1 MSLQESALSRTDQ
14 NGEPATKVGM
24 ESENNERGEGESGL
38 YMRKTDNIY
47 INRSRVRRDGPHP
60 ETEKYQRSRVIQAR
74 RGKKRNINAN
84 AGGLVGWSGCLSYR
98 AHSLASSNG
107 FLEVWVVGRSG
118 RRRDMYGC
126 RTREIKVWAGR
137 SVFMQGGGSNAV
149 RQPGRCNWGESNSKR
164 QEKKHEKSMQSL
176 TGEDQQRRQQQQ
188 QKKKQLV

>member
-1 MSLQESALSRTDQ
+1 M
-14 NGEPATKVGM
+14 
-24 ESENNERGEGESGL
+24 
-38 YMRKTDNIY
+38 
-47 INRSRVRRDGPHP
+47 
-60 ETEKYQRSRVIQAR
+60 KYQRSRVIQAR
-74 RGKKRNINAN
+74 REKKRNINAN
-84 AGGLVGWSGCLSYR
+84 AGGLVGLD
-98 AHSLASSNG
+98 SNG

-149 RQPGRCNWGESNSKR
+149 RQPGRCNWGESNSRR

-188 QKKKQLV
+188 KKKQLV

>member
-1 MSLQESALSRTDQ
+1 MVCGSAGQEQARREDD
-14 NGEPATKVGM
+14 NRIRM
-24 ESENNERGEGESGL
+24 ESQRPKSEWRVKI
-38 YMRKTDNIY
+38 MREEKGRAGCIC

-84 AGGLVGWSGCLSYR
+84 AGGLVGWSGC
-98 AHSLASSNG
+98 SNG